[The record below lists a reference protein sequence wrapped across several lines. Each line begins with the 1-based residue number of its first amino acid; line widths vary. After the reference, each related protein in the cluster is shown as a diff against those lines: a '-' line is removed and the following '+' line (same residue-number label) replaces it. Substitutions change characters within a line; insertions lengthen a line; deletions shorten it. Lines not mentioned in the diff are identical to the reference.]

1 MIYKDFIVSMATIP
15 ERISILKTNIKS
27 ILTQEDVLF
36 DKFLIVV
43 NKYESEDVLQL
54 YSDIQA
60 LDKRINVVLGDNK
73 WKSCNKLIYPLQH
86 YHDKT
91 LIVVDDDINYYSH
104 AFHDMLEMHER
115 YPECIIAHET
125 NPVRITDTG
134 FIEYF
139 NTWQTKFKQ
148 KCFDKYLSCSCLFPI
163 GTFDNTEVQNYDK
176 MIELTNGMHD
186 ELWFWVNSSLNGVKS
201 ICLNH
206 TLTFVLDDVITKA
219 ENALGDVNG
228 EANKIIEYNLK
239 VNALYSEQLRKVF
252 KENSIDFVVTED
264 TYYGIIGMMQYL
276 LAMYKNYRKMTFDVS
291 KLAKSYRTMFT
302 NNMSKLMNFCEIIY
316 E

>member
-1 MIYKDFIVSMATIP
+1 MATIP
-15 ERISILKTNIKS
+15 ERINILKTNIKS

-60 LDKRINVVLGDNK
+60 LDERINVVLGDNK

-104 AFHDMLEMHER
+104 AFYDMLEMHER
-115 YPECIIAHET
+115 YPECIITHET

-148 KCFDKYLSCSCLFPI
+148 KCFDKYLSCCCLFPI
-163 GTFDNTEVQNYDK
+163 GTFDNTEVQNYVK

-186 ELWFWVNSSLNGVKS
+186 ELWFWVNSSIKGIKS
-201 ICLNH
+201 VCLNH
-206 TLTFVLDDVITKA
+206 TLTFVLDDVITKDDD
-219 ENALGDVNG
+219 ALGATNG
-228 EANKIIEYNLK
+228 QPEKIIEYNLK
-239 VNALYSEQLRKVF
+239 INAQYGEQLRETF
-252 KENSIDFVVTED
+252 KSNTIDFVVTED
-264 TYYGIIGMMQYL
+264 NFYGILNMMNQL
-276 LAMYKNYRKMTFDVS
+276 AAMYKNYKKMTFDVS
-291 KLAKSYRTMFT
+291 KLAKSYQTIFA
-302 NNMSKLMNFCEIIY
+302 NNIRNFLPICEIKY